1 MNNWYILY
9 NGQQIGP
16 MNENAL
22 LAYNPTP
29 NTMVWQEG
37 MPEWQPIYM
46 FPNLMDKLNSKNGG
60 GVPPMYN
67 TARTDKDKLAAGLLA
82 IFLGSLGIQ
91 YFYLGKTSGGIICLL
106 LTIVTC
112 GIYGLYWLYRAG
124 DELDRQ
130 RAEQGQLPGHLGILY
145 LLLSLFGFTI
155 VSYALLQSELNGY
168 AAE

>member
-91 YFYLGKTSGGIICLL
+91 DFYLGKTSGGIICLL

-112 GIYGLYWLYRAG
+112 GLWSIISFI
-124 DELDRQ
+124 Q
-130 RAEQGQLPGHLGILY
+130 GILMLTMTQQDFENKY
-145 LLLSLFGFTI
+145 VLSTSTFPIF
-155 VSYALLQSELNGY
+155 
-168 AAE
+168 

>member
-1 MNNWYILY
+1 MSIQRKSIGLCIVLSIVTCGIYSLY
-9 NGQQIGP
+9 WLYS
-16 MNENAL
+16 MAEDL
-22 LAYNPTP
+22 
-29 NTMVWQEG
+29 
-37 MPEWQPIYM
+37 
-46 FPNLMDKLNSKNGG
+46 NL
-60 GVPPMYN
+60 V
-67 TARTDKDKLAAGLLA
+67 TARPDGP
-82 IFLGSLGIQ
+82 
-91 YFYLGKTSGGIICLL
+91 SGGLVLL

-155 VSYALLQSELNGY
+155 VSCALLQSELNGY

>member
-37 MPEWQPIYM
+37 MPEWQPLYM

-82 IFLGSLGIQ
+82 IFLGCFGIQ
-91 YFYLGKTSGGIICLL
+91 YFYLGKTTGGIICLL
-106 LTIVTC
+106 LTLVTC
-112 GIYGLYWLYRAG
+112 GLWSIISFI
-124 DELDRQ
+124 Q
-130 RAEQGQLPGHLGILY
+130 GILMLTMTQQDFENKY
-145 LLLSLFGFTI
+145 VLSTSTFPIF
-155 VSYALLQSELNGY
+155 
-168 AAE
+168 